1 MRTEELAARLLHQ
14 LKEQGR
20 TLATAESCTGGG
32 IGHMLTAIPGSSAV
46 YLGGVI
52 SYTNGVKAGLLH
64 VPQEL
69 LNTVGAV
76 SPETAEAMAACERPS
91 VRTLESASPVWPARI
106 PTAAESRWVWSMW
119 RPVTAGPPWSGNM
132 YFPAAV
138 RMSGTRP
145 SGKPCALP
153 WSWRNKN
160 LGPVAK

>member
-1 MRTEELAARLLHQ
+1 MKTEELAARLLRQ

-32 IGHMLTAIPGSSAV
+32 IGHVLTAIPGSSAV

-76 SPETAEAMAACERPS
+76 SPETAEAMVLGVRSAIGADVGIS
-91 VRTLESASPVWPARI
+91 VTGL
-106 PTAAESRWVWSMW
+106 
-119 RPVTAGPPWSGNM
+119 AGPDSDG
-132 YFPAAV
+132 
-138 RMSGTRP
+138 
-145 SGKPCALP
+145 SGKPVGLVYVAAGDGRATLVREHVFPGGREDVRNQAIREALC
-153 WSWRNKN
+153 
-160 LGPVAK
+160 LALELAK